1 MHDQIECALLLLQAI
16 DASLMDRV
24 RGSHR
29 SSAENIEKRGNMDK
43 LDEDKGGLFLANP
56 NACEEDS
63 PKSTNKKLSTSNSLI
78 AGDSKER
85 LFVKGKSR
93 SKSPSFFRMLVGGLR
108 KLSTHELEDTEDRHT
123 TGESSSFSDTDEPVS
138 QKNIWVD
145 SGVFFLKC
153 LWFRVVLQANNIIFP
168 YWQ

>member
-1 MHDQIECALLLLQAI
+1 MHYYFYKQLYSSSI
-16 DASLMDRV
+16 DRV

-29 SSAENIEKRGNMDK
+29 SSAENTEKRGNMEK
-43 LDEDKGGLFLANP
+43 LEEGKGGLFLANP

-63 PKSTNKKLSTSNSLI
+63 PTSTNKKLSTSNSLI

-138 QKNIWVD
+138 QKNI
-145 SGVFFLKC
+145 
-153 LWFRVVLQANNIIFP
+153 
-168 YWQ
+168 